1 MACSKSNFKKRNN
14 KPKKLIKMPHKE
26 RKTRKMRGSRTHG
39 YGRIGQHRDAG
50 SKGQRKVGR
59 HKHLWS
65 YVTKYEPNYFG
76 KHGFT
81 SPRSLKCKEK
91 IINIAKLDEISMLS
105 TETEKGKTQVNLTSL
120 GYTKLLGSGKITKPL
135 IVNVPACSK
144 IAAEKIKKAGG
155 QVLTQSLENGE

>member
-1 MACSKSNFKKRNN
+1 
-14 KPKKLIKMPHKE
+14 MPHNQ

-65 YVTKYEPNYFG
+65 YVTTYEPDYFG

-81 SPRSLKCKEK
+81 SPQTLKRKEST
-91 IINIAKLDEISMLS
+91 INIKQLSEIAAE
-105 TETEKGKTQVNLTSL
+105 TTTEKGKTNVNLTSL
-120 GYTKLLGSGKITKPL
+120 GYTKLLGTGKITKPL
-135 IVNVPACSK
+135 TVTVPACSK
-144 IAAEKIKKAGG
+144 SAEEKIKKAGG
-155 QVLTQSLENGE
+155 QIVTQTQENGE

>member
-1 MACSKSNFKKRNN
+1 
-14 KPKKLIKMPHKE
+14 MPHKE

-65 YVTKYEPNYFG
+65 YVTALEPDYFG

-81 SPRSLKCKEK
+81 SPRSLKRKENT
-91 IINIAKLDEISMLS
+91 INIKQLNELS
-105 TETEKGKTQVNLTSL
+105 TQTASEKGKTNVNLTSL
-120 GYTKLLGSGKITKPL
+120 GYTKLLGTGKITKPL
-135 IVNVPACSK
+135 IVNVPSCSK
-144 IAAEKIKKAGG
+144 SAEEKIKKAGG
-155 QVLTQSLENGE
+155 QVLTQSQENGE

>member
-1 MACSKSNFKKRNN
+1 
-14 KPKKLIKMPHKE
+14 MPHKE

-65 YVTKYEPNYFG
+65 YVATHEPDYFG

-81 SPRSLKCKEK
+81 SPQSLKRKENT
-91 IINIAKLDEISMLS
+91 INIAKLDEISQLS
-105 TETEKGKTQVNLTSL
+105 TEKEKGKAHVNLTSL
-120 GYTKLLGSGKITKPL
+120 GYTKLLGTGKITKPL
-135 IVNVPACSK
+135 TVTVPACSK
-144 IAAEKIKKAGG
+144 TAEEKIKKAGG
-155 QVLTQSLENGE
+155 QVLTQSQENGE